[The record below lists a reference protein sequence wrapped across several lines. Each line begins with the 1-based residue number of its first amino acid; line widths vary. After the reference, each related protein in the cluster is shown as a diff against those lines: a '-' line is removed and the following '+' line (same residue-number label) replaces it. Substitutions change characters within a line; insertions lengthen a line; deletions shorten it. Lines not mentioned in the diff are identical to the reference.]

1 MFVKKEPTLSQEDS
15 KKLAEVMEHMIAT
28 SDEMVKVV
36 NQYRSEIVSDAGK
49 IALLLS
55 GIEEVQDDN
64 RGNSK

>member
-28 SDEMVKVV
+28 SDTMVKEM
-36 NQYRSEIVSDAGK
+36 NRYRSEIVSDAGK

-55 GIEEVQDDN
+55 GIEEVQNDN
-64 RGNSK
+64 G

>member
-28 SDEMVKVV
+28 SDEMVKAV

-55 GIEEVQDDN
+55 GIEEVQNDD
-64 RGNSK
+64 RSNS

>member
-28 SDEMVKVV
+28 SDEMVKSV

-55 GIEEVQDDN
+55 GIEEVQNDN
-64 RGNSK
+64 SNNAK

>member
-28 SDEMVKVV
+28 SDEMVKAV

-49 IALLLS
+49 SALLLS

-64 RGNSK
+64 RSDS